1 MHIVLTV
8 HDEIVLECPD
18 ERVEKAT
25 RVLKDAMIQACRE
38 YLKVVHIPE
47 PDVLVEGY
55 WVKG

>member
-1 MHIVLTV
+1 V

-18 ERVEKAT
+18 EQVEKAT
-25 RVLKDAMIQACRE
+25 RVLKDAMVQACRE
-38 YLKVVHIPE
+38 YLKVVYVPE